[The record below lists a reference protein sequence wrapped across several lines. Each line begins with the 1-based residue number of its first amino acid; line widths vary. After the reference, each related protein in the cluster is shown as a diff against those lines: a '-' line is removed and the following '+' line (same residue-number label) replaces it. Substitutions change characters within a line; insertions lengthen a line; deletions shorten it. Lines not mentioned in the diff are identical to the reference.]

1 MAMISTIG
9 FTALDQARLRQ
20 GIETLTRQV
29 STGQRGEV
37 HGALGTE
44 ARRAMDLRGDLARRE
59 AYVTA
64 ADTALGR
71 MGATQGVLARLET
84 IASDLAA
91 ETARA
96 RTLGAVGVEALA
108 RSAQSALAEAASLLN
123 TRHGNE
129 YLFAGSDLASA
140 PVPDAATILTGPLA
154 TAIGAAVATLD
165 PLNAATVL
173 ADTALAATDPL
184 TRPFSAH
191 LEGPALTEQRR
202 AVQVADGER
211 VSWGVLASQDAA
223 GESAL
228 SWGRELLR
236 GLATLAALT
245 PTSAAQGAG
254 YDALLAGVAQGLGG
268 ATTGL
273 AQERGTLGAA
283 ERRVEAA
290 RERHKDVEVALRAQ
304 LGTVEEVDIA
314 EASTRLRQT
323 ELRLEASY
331 NATAM
336 LARLSLAA
344 LLR

>member
-64 ADTALGR
+64 ADAALGR

-91 ETARA
+91 EAARA
-96 RTLGAVGVEALA
+96 RTLGPVGVEALA

-129 YLFAGSDLASA
+129 YLFAGSDLAGA
-140 PVPDAATILTGPLA
+140 PVPDAAAMMASPFGTAIA
-154 TAIGAAVATLD
+154 TAVAGLD

-211 VSWGVLASQDAA
+211 VSWGVLASQDAS

-245 PTSAAQGAG
+245 PVSAQQGAG

-290 RERHKDVEVALRAQ
+290 RGRHKDVEVALRAQ
-304 LGTVEEVDIA
+304 LGAVEEVDLA

-331 NATAM
+331 NATSM